1 MNHVNIHCAFFFPQL
16 YLIDVMMG
24 KRANLDPR
32 NKSEMFHTECF
43 YSKGVRARSLRC
55 SLCLA
60 CHVLLLSYHHCSVS
74 LSDSLK
80 CFFFFGISGT
90 RFRVIFKS

>member
-43 YSKGVRARSLRC
+43 YSKGVSTFFTLIFVLGMPCVAAIISSL
-55 SLCLA
+55 LC
-60 CHVLLLSYHHCSVS
+60 
-74 LSDSLK
+74 
-80 CFFFFGISGT
+80 
-90 RFRVIFKS
+90 